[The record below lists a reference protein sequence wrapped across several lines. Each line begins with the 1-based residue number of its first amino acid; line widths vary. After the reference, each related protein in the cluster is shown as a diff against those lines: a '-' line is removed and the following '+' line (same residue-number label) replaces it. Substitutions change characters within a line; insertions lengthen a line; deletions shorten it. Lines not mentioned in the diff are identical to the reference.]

1 MAILP
6 NGLLGDGTKTDEKP
20 KFSTMEGTIKCKE
33 TLASLEGVTRYT
45 PAIAIL
51 EKTFGTVEAQAPFLL
66 NELKN
71 LQNDAS
77 GEQEILNVDAILGKH
92 RKLKHLKGGL
102 DLFNDL
108 FISTLEHK
116 LSAKNRVEW
125 SYMMVDARTSPP
137 IHLTHRLNSEI
148 EI

>member
-1 MAILP
+1 MTVQRSSA
-6 NGLLGDGTKTDEKP
+6 G
-20 KFSTMEGTIKCKE
+20 
-33 TLASLEGVTRYT
+33 SL
-45 PAIAIL
+45 
-51 EKTFGTVEAQAPFLL
+51 
-66 NELKN
+66 
-71 LQNDAS
+71 
-77 GEQEILNVDAILGKH
+77 EILNVDAILGKH

-125 SYMMVDARTSPP
+125 SYMMVDGRTSPP
-137 IHLTHRLNSEI
+137 IHLTHRLNSDI